1 MDDDVAARVAALE
14 AQVTRLTVAL
24 DATGAS
30 AAPPTGGM
38 SAVTR
43 RLLLGG
49 GLAAV
54 AGGLAGTRQA
64 GAQPANDA
72 SSITFTPRGRL
83 SSTNVQDALAE
94 LDAEKQPVATLD
106 VRATGAVGD
115 GATDDTAAIQLA
127 LNLVALFGGG
137 TVTVAPGTYRFT
149 GRIVVPSGVDVW
161 GSGGHQQGGSHT
173 GAVLQAGGRDAQV
186 VFNGVGGVSGN
197 FGIDGDRVANPDAAG
212 RQGLLFV
219 EDTVVR
225 QFSALRVSR
234 SAADGVVVRGAQN
247 CLFTQC
253 MFSDCARHGLVL
265 DSHALSSAFVRC
277 DISNCGGDNL
287 LIRTSPADARPPNYN
302 TFLRCAFE
310 RGLWQSGGWYGP
322 NNSLVNLTA
331 DGDFNCFIHCGFTL
345 PTETVSQSQALV
357 LVSRGRATFDSCD
370 WFTLRPGVRA
380 VRVTAPGTATFLG
393 RNLMETPVG
402 IEWNRDGAGN
412 EPSQENVLGLLAFG
426 SDTVPW
432 TGTARP
438 HETAS
443 FLVGRPHEIVL
454 DPTDYL
460 DPADGTRKGSSYG
473 LRLRR
478 KGEAGLRFQVARDGE
493 IQIGDGTGWSP
504 KARWRVDPGGGWN
517 TPDRVV
523 VGAGL
528 HVGAGAL
535 SLQETANPDPAAIP
549 ASNRAVVYVRADKLV
564 VAFKDGSTVRYK
576 WLPLA
581 GAGAA
586 WVDSTTPP

>member
-1 MDDDVAARVAALE
+1 
-14 AQVTRLTVAL
+14 
-24 DATGAS
+24 
-30 AAPPTGGM
+30 
-38 SAVTR
+38 
-43 RLLLGG
+43 
-49 GLAAV
+49 
-54 AGGLAGTRQA
+54 
-64 GAQPANDA
+64 
-72 SSITFTPRGRL
+72 
-83 SSTNVQDALAE
+83 
-94 LDAEKQPVATLD
+94 
-106 VRATGAVGD
+106 
-115 GATDDTAAIQLA
+115 
-127 LNLVALFGGG
+127 
-137 TVTVAPGTYRFT
+137 
-149 GRIVVPSGVDVW
+149 
-161 GSGGHQQGGSHT
+161 
-173 GAVLQAGGRDAQV
+173 
-186 VFNGVGGVSGN
+186 
-197 FGIDGDRVANPDAAG
+197 
-212 RQGLLFV
+212 
-219 EDTVVR
+219 
-225 QFSALRVSR
+225 
-234 SAADGVVVRGAQN
+234 VVRGAQN

-253 MFSDCARHGLVL
+253 MFSDCTRHGLVL

-287 LIRTSPADARPPNYN
+287 LIRTSPDDDRPPNYN

-310 RGLWQSGGWYGP
+310 RGLWQSGGWNGP
-322 NNSLVNLTA
+322 NNALVNLTA

-370 WFTLRPGVRA
+370 WFTLRSGVRA

-412 EPSQENVLGLLAFG
+412 EPSQENVFGLVAFG

-478 KGEAGLRFQVARDGE
+478 RGEAGLRFQVARDGE

-528 HVGAGAL
+528 HVGAGAV